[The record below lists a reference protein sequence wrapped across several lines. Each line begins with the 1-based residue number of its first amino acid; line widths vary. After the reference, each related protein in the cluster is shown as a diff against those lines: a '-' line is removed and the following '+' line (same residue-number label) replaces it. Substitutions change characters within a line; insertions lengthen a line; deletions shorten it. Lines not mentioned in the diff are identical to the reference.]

1 LTLESYDSARLVNG
15 GDHETGSSLGG
26 PTFGCK
32 RLQTNDIEINV
43 WTGFFIL
50 NRRKQIMHLELISSP
65 RIQHNVWGIII
76 ELLVNA
82 VKEMRRLSFCIT
94 RAS

>member
-32 RLQTNDIEINV
+32 RLQTNDIEINA

-50 NRRKQIMHLELISSP
+50 KIEADHAFGAHLIPQNLT
-65 RIQHNVWGIII
+65 Q
-76 ELLVNA
+76 
-82 VKEMRRLSFCIT
+82 RLGYDH
-94 RAS
+94 

>member
-1 LTLESYDSARLVNG
+1 
-15 GDHETGSSLGG
+15 
-26 PTFGCK
+26 
-32 RLQTNDIEINV
+32 
-43 WTGFFIL
+43 
-50 NRRKQIMHLELISSP
+50 MHLELISSP

-82 VKEMRRLSFCIT
+82 VKEMRRLNFCIT